1 LTAQQFA
8 FNRRSSDHHPLRFA
22 LDDARE
28 RQHEKYKQIRA
39 SIRAVGIIEPL
50 VVFPLG
56 KGGYR
61 VLDGRKRLDVVKE
74 GNLAT
79 EIDCWL
85 ANRGWTSSVRDRR
98 AFRETETQYQRRGS
112 GTGG

>member
-85 ANRGWTSSVRDRR
+85 ATDKPTAAGHLRFAIAALSARPNPIPAAR
-98 AFRETETQYQRRGS
+98 
-112 GTGG
+112 